1 MSMIGPSTPER
12 NKELK
17 KGAYIYIPEGFQNES
32 GSQRSFCERHEY
44 NIKFLMMI
52 LFAISLILFGP
63 LITNSINNSYKN

>member
-1 MSMIGPSTPER
+1 MIGPSTPER

-44 NIKFLMMI
+44 NIKF
-52 LFAISLILFGP
+52 
-63 LITNSINNSYKN
+63 